1 MNDAGHG
8 HGHDHGHGHGYGV
21 GGVGGVGEEAA
32 RLLEAVQDWARR
44 TAGSADADPGADPD
58 AGPDAEHDADSDAD
72 SDGAGGAGSPERAG
86 SAENTT
92 GSGEGGDP
100 RWSGRISSDA
110 LECQLCPLC
119 RLIAIVRGTRPEVVE
134 HLADAMSSLAAAIRE
149 LLAAAQHE
157 RTGPGAVERI
167 DIG

>member
-1 MNDAGHG
+1 MNDAGPG
-8 HGHDHGHGHGYGV
+8 HNHNHNHNHNHGY

-44 TAGSADADPGADPD
+44 TAGSGDADPGADPGAD
-58 AGPDAEHDADSDAD
+58 AEPDAEHDADSDGAC
-72 SDGAGGAGSPERAG
+72 GAGGPERAG

-92 GSGEGGDP
+92 RSGTGGDP

-119 RLIAIVRGTRPEVVE
+119 RLIAIVRGTRPEVIE
-134 HLADAMSSLAAAIRE
+134 HLADAVSSLAAAIRE

-157 RTGPGAVERI
+157 RTGPSAVERI